1 MRYGEVAHFTHP
13 QHRLRLEHH
22 DTPFRCDGCHEPGIG
37 ARFRCPH
44 PGCDHDIHRQCALP
58 LSPPPPPPLRHPFY
72 PRCAFVFLPRAPG
85 APGSRYCNACG
96 RGVAGCAYH
105 CRACG
110 FDLHPCCAALPHA
123 LDAGGGVRLR
133 LHPDSRG
140 SSGGGAACHR
150 CGHRGRSWSYR
161 SQCGSFS
168 LHVACVMDMLVESWH
183 GVGRHKGGGGGGGA
197 DVYGGGMLVP
207 GSGGYSVPAIRGA
220 AKSAHGSSREYSY
233 WGRKKKGNKVKRCCE
248 IAGFAGQVVISAVLG
263 DPTAF
268 VAGVIGSLIAR

>member
-1 MRYGEVAHFTHP
+1 MRYGEVAHFSHP

-22 DTPFRCDGCHEPGIG
+22 DTPFRCDGCLEPGIG

-44 PGCDHDIHRQCALP
+44 PGCDHDLHRQCALP
-58 LSPPPPPPLRHPFY
+58 LSSPSPPLRHPFY
-72 PRCAFVFLPRAPG
+72 PRCAFVFLAAAPG

-96 RGVAGCAYH
+96 RGVGGCAYH

-133 LHPDSRG
+133 LHPDSSG
-140 SSGGGAACHR
+140 GGGAACHR

-161 SQCGSFS
+161 SQCGSFN
-168 LHVACVMDMLVESWH
+168 LHVACVRDMLIESWH
-183 GVGRHKGGGGGGGA
+183 GGGGGGG
-197 DVYGGGMLVP
+197 GCK
-207 GSGGYSVPAIRGA
+207 VPAIRGA
-220 AKSAHGSSREYSY
+220 SKSAHASREYSY
-233 WGRKKKGNKVKRCCE
+233 WGRKKKKGNKVKRCCE

-268 VAGVIGSLIAR
+268 IAGVIGSLIAH

>member
-1 MRYGEVAHFTHP
+1 MRYGQVSVAHFSHP

-58 LSPPPPPPLRHPFY
+58 LSPPPPPLRHPFY
-72 PRCAFVFLPRAPG
+72 PRCAFAFLPRAPG

-168 LHVACVMDMLVESWH
+168 LHVACVMDMLVESW
-183 GVGRHKGGGGGGGA
+183 GGVVGRHKGAGAGGG
-197 DVYGGGMLVP
+197 YR
-207 GSGGYSVPAIRGA
+207 VPAIRGA

-233 WGRKKKGNKVKRCCE
+233 WGIRKKKGNKLKRCCE
-248 IAGFAGQVVISAVLG
+248 IAGFAGQAVISAVLG

-268 VAGVIGSLIAR
+268 IAGVIGSFIAH